1 MPFRPQA
8 YLAQNFHLLSSGKT
22 QASIRAIALEE
33 IEAKQQ
39 QAQEQKQASSHLQAG
54 QPQ

>member
-8 YLAQNFHLLSSGKT
+8 YLAQNFNLLTSGKT
-22 QASIRAIALEE
+22 QACTRAVALEQ
-33 IEAKQQ
+33 IEAKQE